1 MTKVNQPSQTHS
13 GPRPAGGE
21 AAPPSG
27 REKDALYQ
35 GGRLVARV
43 AEVEVDLD
51 AKEVRFGEIS
61 NSEELVIPDECE
73 FREYRILI
81 QRIAYATKIQRG
93 EEHKGRV
100 LRGVKCDLLGYLEA

>member
-1 MTKVNQPSQTHS
+1 VNQPSQTNS
-13 GPRPAGGE
+13 GAG
-21 AAPPSG
+21 AAGRETTPPGG

-43 AEVEVDLD
+43 AEVEIDLD
-51 AKEVRFGEIS
+51 AKEVRFGEVL
-61 NSEELVIPDECE
+61 NSEDLMIPDECD
-73 FREYRILI
+73 FREFRILI

-100 LRGVKCDLLGYLEA
+100 LRGVVCDLLGYLEA